1 MIAGAARIS
10 VTTSEGGVYVADVVR
25 PTEFYWPPFY

>member
-10 VTTSEGGVYVADVVR
+10 VTTPEGGVYIADVVR
-25 PTEFYWPPFY
+25 PTEFY